1 MLIKSLIL
9 LMLLLILGSLFSAL
23 VFLYRDRG
31 RGART
36 AKSLT
41 VRIALSISL
50 FILLMAGFYFGFIG
64 PGHQFPPGP
73 QP

>member
-31 RGART
+31 RGTRT

-50 FILLMAGFYFGFIG
+50 FILLMAGFYFGLIG